1 MLFSDVVFLVNVA
14 LQRGEDISL
23 LHDILSA
30 STFDVEKG
38 LVGVSVFVGS
48 GGGVLWGYG
57 KVFELLP
64 EDDDGLLAEQRVLR
78 GGGTKVR
85 GGPVQQM
92 LLSSK
97 QAGGTCGPIERVRRS
112 PEEFEDVCEAIWV
125 KL

>member
-48 GGGVLWGYG
+48 GSGVNWGYG
-57 KVFELLP
+57 KVFELLS
-64 EDDDGLLAEQRVLR
+64 EDDDGLLAEQWVLR
-78 GGGTKVR
+78 SGRTKVR
-85 GGPVQQM
+85 GGPIQQM

-97 QAGGTCGPIERVRRS
+97 QARGACGSVKRVRRS
-112 PEEFEDVCEAIWV
+112 PKEFEDVCKAIWV